1 MYIIVKLTVG
11 KIYCD
16 MNLVLYRIVFPEK
29 VFVEILENIVV
40 LEFCATCVL
49 NSRNITTHAFTT
61 EVFLFS

>member
-16 MNLVLYRIVFPEK
+16 MNRVLYRIALPEK
-29 VFVEILENIVV
+29 VFVGILENIVV

-49 NSRNITTHAFTT
+49 NACNITTHVFTT